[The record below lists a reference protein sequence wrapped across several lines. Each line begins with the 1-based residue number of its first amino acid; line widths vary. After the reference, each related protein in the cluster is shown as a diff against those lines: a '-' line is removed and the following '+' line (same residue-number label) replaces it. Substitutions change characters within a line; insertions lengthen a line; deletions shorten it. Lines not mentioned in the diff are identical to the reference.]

1 MTDYNKANLK
11 NLCVGGLALLVFFL
25 AVVAGWYVVKAH
37 GGWCLPLPV
46 AGVCYGIYAF
56 VKKYVKPLP
65 RPENKKQNKE

>member
-11 NLCVGGLALLVFFL
+11 NIIVVALAALVLFF
-25 AVVAGWYVVKAH
+25 AFVAGWYVVKAH

-56 VKKYVKPLP
+56 VKKYHIKNI
-65 RPENKKQNKE
+65 NKNNKQ